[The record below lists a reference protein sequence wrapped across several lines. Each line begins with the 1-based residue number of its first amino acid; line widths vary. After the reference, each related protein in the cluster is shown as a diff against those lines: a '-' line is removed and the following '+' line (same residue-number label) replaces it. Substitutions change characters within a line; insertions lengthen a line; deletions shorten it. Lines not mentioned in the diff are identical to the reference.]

1 MVRLGRRLGDDRGSV
16 VIIALLVAV
25 IGVIS
30 LGAAGVLAGAG
41 VREADRV
48 RDDGSALYVAESG
61 ANDGLYRLRFES
73 HLLTFRQYPQD
84 PPSFSGGPDRAGPD
98 GSYEVW
104 IWPDAVDPSAKH
116 MVAVG
121 TMGNVRR
128 LVRVRAVVATPAPFS
143 PAVGGPELTPP
154 EQAAVPVVSAPPRP
168 PGLPCSGFLRLSGQ
182 DVLTLGH
189 ADGVTPMYYCYTG
202 MQISGNAKIIVRGPV
217 HIWVLGSIQISGTCD
232 IIVGAPT
239 NMWVMGS
246 IQISGTA
253 DINEDG
259 DPTEFLIWV
268 PETTE
273 ISINM
278 SGTSKFVGGIWAPY
292 STLRIS
298 GTADLIGAV
307 VVEDIIISGQG
318 KIEDVFDYAVAMGDI
333 PWPVATPV
341 ARKVVDYE

>member
-1 MVRLGRRLGDDRGSV
+1 MVRRRRRLEDDRGSALLM
-16 VIIALLVAV
+16 ALLVAV
-25 IGVIS
+25 VGVIS
-30 LGAAGVLAGAG
+30 LGAAGALAGAG
-41 VREADRV
+41 AREADRV
-48 RDDGSALYVAESG
+48 RDEGSALYVAESG
-61 ANDGLYRLRFES
+61 VNDGLYRLRFQL

-84 PPSFSGGPDRAGPD
+84 PPSISGGPDRVGPG
-98 GSYEVW
+98 GSYELW
-104 IWPDAVDPSAKH
+104 IWPDAGDPSTKH

-128 LVRVRAVVATPAPFS
+128 MVRVRAVVAEPTPFS
-143 PAVGGPELTPP
+143 PEVGGPELTLP

-168 PGLPCSGFLRLSGQ
+168 PGLSCSGFLRLSGR

-189 ADGVTPMYYCYTG
+189 PDGVTPMYYCYTG
-202 MQISGNAKIIVRGPV
+202 IQISGKAKIIVQGPV
-217 HIWVLGSIQISGTCD
+217 HIWVLGTIQISGNTD
-232 IIVGAPT
+232 IIIQAPT
-239 NMWVMGS
+239 NMWVMGN

-253 DINEDG
+253 DINKGG

-268 PETTE
+268 PGTTE

-278 SGTSKFVGGIWAPY
+278 SGTCKLVGGIWAPY

-318 KIEDVFDYAVAMGDI
+318 TIEDVFHYVGGMGDI

-341 ARKVVDYE
+341 DRKALDYQ